1 MFSLSASPN
10 PLQRMRLATLVI
22 AGALILT
29 TLNPAG
35 AATKP
40 EELVEKAALTV
51 EKLMVD
57 PNLPELRRYMKRA
70 QAVLIIP
77 QLIKGGLIIGGE
89 GGSGVMLVKG
99 SDGTWS
105 SPAFYTLGAA
115 SFGLQIGGVMSEVV
129 FTIMND
135 GAITAIL
142 DNQFKLGADASVA
155 VGPIGKGVE
164 ASTTTNLSDDIY
176 AFSKSVGLFG
186 GGVLEGAMIVK
197 RTSWNELY
205 YAAGADPQ
213 KILVERMFFNP
224 HADRLRASLPN

>member
-1 MFSLSASPN
+1 MPRATH
-10 PLQRMRLATLVI
+10 RIRLRHGVLALALVGLTLTPI
-22 AGALILT
+22 EALADT
-29 TLNPAG
+29 
-35 AATKP
+35 AADARD
-40 EELVEKAALTV
+40 LVDKARQTIEDFTA
-51 EKLMVD
+51 D
-57 PNLPELRRYMKRA
+57 PDMGWFRDNLPDAK
-70 QAVLIIP
+70 AVMVVP
-77 QLIKGGLIIGGE
+77 VLIKGGFIL
-89 GGSGVMLVKG
+89 GGSGGHGVVLWR
-99 SDGTWS
+99 D
-105 SPAFYTLGAA
+105 AA
-115 SFGLQIGGVMSEVV
+115 SGRWSYPSFTFMGSITFGLQIGGEMSEVV

-142 DNQFKLGADASVA
+142 DHQFKLGADASVA
-155 VGPIGKGVE
+155 VGPIGKGIE

>member
-1 MFSLSASPN
+1 MFSLSALPN
-10 PLQRMRLATLVI
+10 PLQRMRLPALVV
-22 AGALILT
+22 ASALILT

-35 AATKP
+35 AATEP

-77 QLIKGGLIIGGE
+77 QLFKGGLIIGGE
-89 GGSGVMLVKG
+89 GGSGVLLVKG
-99 SDGTWS
+99 SDGSWS
-105 SPAFYTLGAA
+105 SPAFYTLGGA
-115 SFGLQIGGVMSEVV
+115 SFGLQIGGEMSEVV

-142 DNQFKLGADASVA
+142 DHQFKLGADASVA
-155 VGPIGKGVE
+155 VGPIGKGIE

-186 GGVLEGAMIVK
+186 GGVLEGSAIIK